1 MRTVRVHTQT
11 EESSSVVHLRKKL
24 TDCRSIIED
33 MSKSL
38 SEILP
43 PFCISSKDDDVRF
56 YTGLPNARLLKAVFD
71 HVTSSQTCLAACQ
84 KLSSFQQFV
93 LVVMKIR
100 LNCPNQ
106 DRGGWTV
113 SRATI

>member
-1 MRTVRVHTQT
+1 MKIC
-11 EESSSVVHLRKKL
+11 LRALAKY
-24 TDCRSIIED
+24 CRPFV
-33 MSKSL
+33 SL
-38 SEILP
+38 P
-43 PFCISSKDDDVRF
+43 KDDDVRF

-71 HVTSSQTCLAACQ
+71 HVTSSQTCFAACQ

-106 DRGGWTV
+106 DIEFRFDVSTATV
-113 SRATI
+113 SRLLLKWLITMDIRLNQVDCVA